1 MQTKQ
6 RLDVPLS
13 LKSVSDS
20 GEFEGYGSVFGV
32 KDSHD
37 DVVMSGAFA
46 ASLREWS
53 DRKALPALLWQH
65 RMDEPI
71 GVYTEMKEDDDHP
84 LQNMITRAVITAI
97 DTVRKCQTAGLKLI
111 AGEKKENVE
120 HLEPYGFTSA
130 AQNGAEAVVL
140 FPGGDRSHGVAVVV
154 ADRRFRLKG
163 LARGEVALY
172 DDQGQSV
179 TLTRAGIVINGGGKP
194 VIFTNATKAR
204 FEMPIE
210 STGDIRDNCDSSG
223 KTMAE
228 MRTTYNGHTHKENGD
243 GGGITDKPGQPM
255 S

>member
-1 MQTKQ
+1 MLTITPNFAQERALNMLRRDWKSHNTFMVYAPTGSGKTGLAAFIVDGFVSRGMRVLFCAPYTILIGQT
-6 RLDVPLS
+6 
-13 LKSVSDS
+13 
-20 GEFEGYGSVFGV
+20 
-32 KDSHD
+32 
-37 DVVMSGAFA
+37 AN
-46 ASLREWS
+46 
-53 DRKALPALLWQH
+53 
-65 RMDEPI
+65 
-71 GVYTEMKEDDDHP
+71 HP

-179 TLTRAGIVINGGGKP
+179 TLTRAGIVINGCGKP

-243 GGGITDKPGQPM
+243 GGGITDKPVQPM

>member
-1 MQTKQ
+1 M
-6 RLDVPLS
+6 
-13 LKSVSDS
+13 
-20 GEFEGYGSVFGV
+20 
-32 KDSHD
+32 
-37 DVVMSGAFA
+37 AN
-46 ASLREWS
+46 
-53 DRKALPALLWQH
+53 
-65 RMDEPI
+65 
-71 GVYTEMKEDDDHP
+71 HP

-111 AGEKKENVE
+111 AGEKKKENVE

-179 TLTRAGIVINGGGKP
+179 TLTRAGIVVNGGGKP